1 MTSNFTLTINGKKH
15 PIDAILF
22 DLDGTLIDLQEE
34 DLVHHY
40 LKLVAAF
47 FAENGYRSDPSK
59 IPAKI
64 LESTDVMLKDTDPET
79 TTIEAFMEHFSNS
92 VGHEI
97 EFLMPIFDRFYHE
110 KFDLVKHY
118 AKPIPEIDSIIKK
131 CEQLNLKLIVA
142 TNPVFPET
150 AVLKRIKWGGLDQV
164 DWQLITT
171 GEIMPVCKP
180 HSLYFTTISEM
191 IDIPPS
197 RCLFVGNDAYFDMA
211 AKKVGMWTF
220 LLDTH
225 LLTRAE
231 VLEHGP
237 QPDFRGDYL
246 DLDALLTQN
255 EN

>member
-1 MTSNFTLTINGKKH
+1 MTSNFSLTINGSKH
-15 PIDAILF
+15 AIDAILF

-34 DLVHHY
+34 DLVRHY

-47 FAENGYRSDPSK
+47 FAENGYRSDPRE

-64 LESTDVMLKDTDPET
+64 LESTDVMLKDTNPET
-79 TTIEAFMEHFSNS
+79 TTIETFMKHFSNS
-92 VGHEI
+92 VGHEADY
-97 EFLMPIFDRFYHE
+97 LMPIFSRFYIE

-118 AKPIPEIDSIIKK
+118 AKPIPEIDSIIAK
-131 CEQLNLKLIVA
+131 CEQLNLKLVVA

-150 AVLKRIKWGGLDQV
+150 AVLKRIKWGGLDKV
-164 DWQLITT
+164 NWSLITN

-180 HSLYFTTISEM
+180 HALYFKRISEM
-191 IDIPPS
+191 IDVPPS

-225 LLTRAE
+225 LLKREE
-231 VLEHGP
+231 VLEKGP

-246 DLDALLTQN
+246 ELKALLSKS
-255 EN
+255 EK

>member
-1 MTSNFTLTINGKKH
+1 MTSDFSLTINGTKQ

-22 DLDGTLIDLQEE
+22 DLDGTLIDLQEK
-34 DLVHHY
+34 DLVRHY
-40 LKLVAAF
+40 LKLIAAF
-47 FAENGYRSDPSK
+47 FAENGYPSDSSE

-64 LESTDVMLKDTDPET
+64 LESTDVMLEDTNPET
-79 TTIEAFMEHFSNS
+79 TTIEAFMEHFSES
-92 VGHEI
+92 VGHES
-97 EFLMPIFDRFYHE
+97 EYLMSLFDRFYIE

-131 CEQLNLKLIVA
+131 CQQLNLKLIVA

-150 AVLKRIKWGGLDQV
+150 PVLKRIKWGGLDKV
-164 DWQLITT
+164 NWSLITT

-180 HSLYFTTISEM
+180 HSLYFEKISEM
-191 IDIPPS
+191 IDVVPS

-225 LLTRAE
+225 LLTREE
-231 VLEHGP
+231 VLEKGS

-246 DLDALLTQN
+246 VLNALFTQA

>member
-1 MTSNFTLTINGKKH
+1 MTSNFSLTINGTKQ

-34 DLVHHY
+34 DLVRHY

-47 FAENGYRSDPSK
+47 FAENGYSSDPRE
-59 IPAKI
+59 IPAKM

-79 TTIEAFMEHFSNS
+79 TTIEAFMEHFSKS
-92 VGHEI
+92 VGHDS
-97 EFLMPIFDRFYHE
+97 EFLIPLFDRFYVE
-110 KFDLVKHY
+110 RFDLVKHY
-118 AKPIPEIDSIIKK
+118 TKPIPEIASIVKK
-131 CEQLNLKLIVA
+131 CEQLNLKLVVA

-150 AVLKRIKWGGLDQV
+150 AVLKRIEWGGLDEV
-164 DWQLITT
+164 NWSLITS

-180 HSLYFTTISEM
+180 HSLYFERISEM
-191 IDIPPS
+191 IDVHPS
-197 RCLFVGNDAYFDMA
+197 RCLFVGNDAYFDMS

-225 LLTRAE
+225 LLTREE
-231 VLEHGP
+231 VLEEGP

-246 DLDALLTQN
+246 DLKALLSQSAN
-255 EN
+255 